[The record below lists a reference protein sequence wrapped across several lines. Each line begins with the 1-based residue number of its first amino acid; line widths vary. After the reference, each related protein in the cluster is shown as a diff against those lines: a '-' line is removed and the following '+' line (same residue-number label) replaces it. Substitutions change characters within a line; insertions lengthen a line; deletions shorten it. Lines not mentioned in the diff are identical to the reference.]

1 MKIITA
7 NKLNRLWQNGFLPK
21 LGLKIDKTKVLT
33 TVEQVSA
40 NTNPENIAGATVAK
54 ELINNLTSGLGGN
67 KLIYSESE
75 DAYYIQHG
83 ADAVRKKLGSI
94 TNVTLVASHKT
105 DASSIANTSYIA
117 AENNECLVCLCGS
130 SPVIV
135 TNGVELLSTGK
146 IYSGGAHSMQL
157 SVIILNKNQSV
168 TVKGWANALVY
179 KLT

>member
-1 MKIITA
+1 MVVFYSK
-7 NKLNRLWQNGFLPK
+7 KDRELN
-21 LGLKIDKTKVLT
+21 
-33 TVEQVSA
+33 
-40 NTNPENIAGATVAK
+40 
-54 ELINNLTSGLGGN
+54 NNLTSGLGGN